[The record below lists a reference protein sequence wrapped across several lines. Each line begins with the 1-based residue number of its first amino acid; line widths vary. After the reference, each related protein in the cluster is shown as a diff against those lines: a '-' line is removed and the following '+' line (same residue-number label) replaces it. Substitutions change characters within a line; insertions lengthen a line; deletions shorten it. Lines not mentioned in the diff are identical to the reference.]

1 MVNSRTMVTA
11 SGKKKMNYDR
21 LMRLCALFLAV
32 ELAVLALVGC
42 EKDDTPLPIDEF
54 SVVFR
59 IPKTGNT
66 ADASRYQLHQDYL
79 LPGEMG
85 SDVLVGHD
93 YSDETGKYVV
103 FVAKLADGVSGQ
115 QKDWWFSLSVTHPT
129 ETKHYAWLQL
139 DQSFQEGDWAGM
151 PALENWVEVG
161 PGKYVDMGE
170 GEEWATCNE
179 GAQLPHEA
187 GNYYDFTTVAESQTP
202 PSREAYKRL
211 ITSKYHWRW
220 VSVQGRYGKAF
231 VHKEQPE
238 RFLFFPAVGR
248 KVLADGSME
257 WEERGFYCSEPW
269 MDGETPRWFSLLLM
283 EESIVSVSRFA
294 ADAAGYSLRLCR
306 PAQP

>member
-1 MVNSRTMVTA
+1 MVA
-11 SGKKKMNYDR
+11 SNRKQRQYYER
-21 LMRLCALFLAV
+21 LMRFCAVCLAV
-32 ELAVLALVGC
+32 VLAILALVGC
-42 EKDDTPLPIDEF
+42 KKEDTPLTIDEDA
-54 SVVFR
+54 VVFR
-59 IPKTGNT
+59 LPVTGESDEGTSYVLRQDNLIPSTKDNET
-66 ADASRYQLHQDYL
+66 
-79 LPGEMG
+79 
-85 SDVLVGHD
+85 LVGQD
-93 YSDETGKYVV
+93 YSDDTGKYVL
-103 FVAKLADGVSGQ
+103 FIARLAEGVSGQ
-115 QKDWWFSLSVTHPT
+115 QRDWWFSLSVSNPL
-129 ETKHYAWLQL
+129 ETKHYALFRI
-139 DQSFQEGDWAGM
+139 DRSFKEGDRIIM
-151 PALENWVEVG
+151 PALEEWMEVG

-187 GNYYDFTTVAESQTP
+187 GDYFDFTKETRA
-202 PSREAYKRL
+202 PSREAYERL

-269 MDGETPRWFSLLLM
+269 LDGETPRWFSVLLM
-283 EESIVSVSRFA
+283 EESIVKVSRFA

-306 PAQP
+306 PAQ